1 MHAMAWA
8 LKRRNK
14 PARWGAVVDRALTA
28 VHRYA
33 RRADGSKPPK
43 PCTLHDLNELRMP
56 AECWRWVAAML
67 DDPRRVASPWSFPSA
82 LGRPIDRDNGFG
94 SLRRD
99 IQARLGKPEPID
111 GARVPFTEAAAA
123 VAATCATAAA
133 TDEPTSERRM
143 HDLAPLPFPYRCPVA
158 RMRRERGDVR
168 PRVPGVLGARL
179 GDRGTSTAI
188 ERNRAK
194 AAATL
199 AAQQLDATLR
209 QQQQAPDAAGDAP
222 Q

>member
-1 MHAMAWA
+1 
-8 LKRRNK
+8 
-14 PARWGAVVDRALTA
+14 
-28 VHRYA
+28 
-33 RRADGSKPPK
+33 
-43 PCTLHDLNELRMP
+43 MP
-56 AECWRWVAAML
+56 ATAWHWVAVAL
-67 DDPRRVASPWSFPSA
+67 DDPRRPSSPWAFPSQ
-82 LGRPIDRDNGFG
+82 LGRPIDRSG
-94 SLRRD
+94 SAGNLRRYIRGSIGRAQPND
-99 IQARLGKPEPID
+99 EP
-111 GARVPFTEAAAA
+111 RVPWQSAWQQDVAALAAAA
-123 VAATCATAAA
+123 IAERPTA
-133 TDEPTSERRM
+133 ECRIR
-143 HDLAPLPFPYRCPVA
+143 DLAPLPFPYRCPVA